1 MRVLGFESSCDESG
15 IAVVDNGRRIVTHAL
30 ASQAAL
36 HDRFGGVVPE
46 IASRQHLTAFPAL
59 LEGMFGS
66 AGRPKDIDAIAVTRG
81 PGLAGSLL
89 VGLNIAKALA
99 FSWDLPILGVHHLE
113 GHLYANW
120 IEDGQWDGE
129 RKGDPPFPSVALIV
143 SGGHTDLVLIKDHGD
158 YRLLGRTRDD
168 AAGESFDKVARMLGL
183 GFPGGPP
190 VEEAATHA
198 GDPIRFPRPQIR
210 ESRDFSFSGLKTA
223 VLRAVEARGGTGA
236 LSGEQVNDLSA
247 GFQEAAIEVLVNRLR
262 DAARDYGARAVLL
275 SGGVAANG
283 ALRTEVLERV
293 PLPLWCPKPALCT
306 DNGVMIAAA
315 AHFLLDAG
323 LRHGLDLDVDPSL
336 PMITT

>member
-15 IAVVDNGRRIVTHAL
+15 IAVVEDGRRIIAQAL
-30 ASQAAL
+30 ASQAEL
-36 HDRFGGVVPE
+36 HSRFGGIVPE

-59 LEGMFGS
+59 LKDMLGS
-66 AGRPKDIDAIAVTRG
+66 DRQELRIDAIAVTRG

-99 FSWDLPILGVHHLE
+99 FSWNLPLLGVHHLE

-129 RKGDPPFPSVALIV
+129 QKGDPPFPSVALIV
-143 SGGHTDLVLIKDHGD
+143 SGGHTDLVLIKGHGD

-168 AAGESFDKVARMLGL
+168 AAGEGFDKVARMLGL

-190 VEEAATHA
+190 VERAAADSH
-198 GDPIRFPRPQIR
+198 DPVPVPRPRIR

-223 VLRAVEARGGTGA
+223 VLRAVEARGGTAG
-236 LSGEQVNDLSA
+236 LSEEQVRDLAA
-247 GFQEAAIEVLVNRLR
+247 GFQEATIDVLANRLR
-262 DAARDYGARAVLL
+262 DAAQDYGAKAVLL

-283 ALRTEVLERV
+283 ALRQEVLNRV
-293 PLPLWCPKPALCT
+293 PQRLWCPRPGLCT
-306 DNGVMIAAA
+306 DNGVMIAAG
-315 AHFLLDAG
+315 AHFLFEAG
-323 LRHGLDLDVDPSL
+323 VRHGLDLDIDPSL
-336 PMITT
+336 PMVAV